1 MDSKFEAIY
10 ALQEKFENLLIS
22 KTGNW
27 PDKTLAD
34 FDRKD
39 KTKFSKELAFLLFLE
54 IAEFMGAVGNFKSH
68 KKQEDGKDEKE
79 IKDEIVDMFIFVLNT
94 ALTHNMTAAELNEL
108 NDSIAFKNALLRL
121 QLNADYKR
129 VFVTGINKRKDDLI
143 SGLINPETRLAF
155 QEELLAISYLE
166 TFLSTIIAT
175 GDSAQDLL
183 AEQQ

>member
-1 MDSKFEAIY
+1 
-10 ALQEKFENLLIS
+10 
-22 KTGNW
+22 
-27 PDKTLAD
+27 
-34 FDRKD
+34 
-39 KTKFSKELAFLLFLE
+39 
-54 IAEFMGAVGNFKSH
+54 
-68 KKQEDGKDEKE
+68 
-79 IKDEIVDMFIFVLNT
+79 
-94 ALTHNMTAAELNEL
+94 MTAAELNEL